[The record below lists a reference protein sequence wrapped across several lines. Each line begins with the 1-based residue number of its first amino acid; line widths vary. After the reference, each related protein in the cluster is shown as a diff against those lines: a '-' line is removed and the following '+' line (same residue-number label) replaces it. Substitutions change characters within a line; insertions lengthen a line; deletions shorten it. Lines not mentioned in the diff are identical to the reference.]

1 MKPLQYKQWE
11 LWLYPF
17 LLTCWTENK
26 CVLTMCE
33 YVSWLIPTMFSF
45 PYLAAIYPHFR
56 LVKPWKCNAL
66 NCSSKNIETNYTCL
80 ANVDIETNIDK
91 LHIFV
96 PWLPPLLLIAKGRFA
111 SELRGCLWTSVSH
124 HLHWPAKMAIFVGFD
139 LQKRCIFGGFIW
151 PSLEMLRLWI
161 WSATVGNVW
170 EFISKMRF
178 FEPVSALI
186 LKDLYPLNWRGYPF
200 KNKIVTW
207 VPDLDMVRI

>member
-139 LQKRCIFGGFIW
+139 LQKRGDSRSAMLEFGGGCV
-151 PSLEMLRLWI
+151 MLVQKLTKAGYRLPQEFWGLF
-161 WSATVGNVW
+161 WGVQRLVG
-170 EFISKMRF
+170 
-178 FEPVSALI
+178 
-186 LKDLYPLNWRGYPF
+186 
-200 KNKIVTW
+200 
-207 VPDLDMVRI
+207 